1 MGNNSHL
8 LLEIGTEELPP
19 TFVTRGI
26 SQLKE
31 KLSLKLSPS
40 QLKYKKINTF
50 GTPRRL
56 VALVENLADKQ
67 EDSLEEICGPS
78 KKVALDEKGNY
89 TMAAK
94 KFAHSQRVDLKEL
107 VIKEIKKG
115 SYLFAIKKHKGL
127 KASQILP
134 EIIKNTLLEL
144 EFPKSMRWADESIRF
159 PRPIRWI
166 VCLLNNKVIKF
177 NLNGITSSNKT
188 YGHYF
193 LAHGPFLVDE
203 AKNYLKLIKEKKVI
217 LDYAERE
224 KIILK
229 QIKKEAEQI
238 GGIVLYN
245 PQILEEVTNLV
256 EFPHTIG
263 GDFPR
268 EYLSLPDGVLI
279 TTMEHHQRYFPL
291 QDKKGKLINKFIVVH
306 NGNPKYNHIIRTG
319 HERVLFARL
328 SDAKF
333 FFEEDQK
340 ESFTQKTEALRG
352 MIFQEKLGNLYDK
365 VKRLEKLASLISHK
379 INAENKIR
387 RIAQRA
393 SYLSKTDLVTEMVNE
408 FPELQGFM
416 GREYAQ
422 ISGEPKEVAQT
433 IYEHYLPL
441 TREDEIPESIA
452 GKITSLADKIDTL
465 VGYFGIGL
473 APTGSTDP
481 FSLRRQ
487 AQGVVLII
495 INSKFSFSLREILK
509 KNYQLYQEEKVEL
522 QSAQELIE
530 ELLSFFKQRL
540 RFILTAEGARYDIIE
555 AVLALPEDN
564 LYDLALRVRVLQN
577 FSRTKTFDDLLVAFE
592 RCYNLSLKAR
602 MTRVNP
608 SLFQQKEEKI
618 FYEELIKAEKN
629 ISEIS
634 DYKIKIKYLA
644 LLRPIIDKFFDEVL
658 VMTDEAKIRQN
669 RLSLIKRYAHQCLKI
684 ADFSKIQH

>member
-1 MGNNSHL
+1 MNNNSHL

-19 TFVTRGI
+19 TFVTMGI

-31 KLSLKLSPS
+31 KLSLKLSQS
-40 QLKYKKINTF
+40 KLKYKRINTF

-56 VALVENLADKQ
+56 VALVENLSEKQ
-67 EDSLEEICGPS
+67 EASLTEICGPS
-78 KKVALDEKGNY
+78 KNVALDENGNFA
-89 TMAAK
+89 MAAK
-94 KFAHSQRVDLKEL
+94 KFAHSQRVNLKDL
-107 VIKEIKKG
+107 VIKDTKKG
-115 SYLFAIKKHKGL
+115 SYLFAIKKHEGQ
-127 KASQILP
+127 KASKILP

-144 EFPKSMRWADESIRF
+144 DFPKSMRWADGSIRF

-166 VCLLNNKVIKF
+166 ACLLDNKVIKF
-177 NLNGITSSNKT
+177 DLDRLTSSNKT

-193 LAHGPFLVDE
+193 LAHGPFIVDN
-203 AKNYLKLIKEKKVI
+203 AKNYLKLIKDKKVV
-217 LDYAERE
+217 LDYTERE

-229 QIKKEAEQI
+229 QIKKEAEKI
-238 GGIVLYN
+238 GAIVLYN

-256 EFPHTIG
+256 EFPHAIV

-268 EYLSLPDGVLI
+268 EYLSLPEDVLI

-291 QDKKGKLINKFIVVH
+291 QDRKGKLINKFIVVH
-306 NGNPKYNHIIRTG
+306 NGNPKYNHTIRAG
-319 HERVLFARL
+319 HARVLYARL

-333 FFEEDQK
+333 FFEEDKK
-340 ESFTQKTEALRG
+340 EDFAQKTEALRG
-352 MIFQEKLGNLYDK
+352 MTFQEKLGNLYNK
-365 VKRLEKLASLISHK
+365 VKRSEKLAYLISQK
-379 INAENKIR
+379 LDAENKIR

-393 SYLSKTDLVTEMVNE
+393 SYLSKTDLITEMVNE
-408 FPELQGFM
+408 FPELQGFI
-416 GREYAQ
+416 GRVYAR
-422 ISGEPKEVAQT
+422 ISGEPKEVAQA

-441 TREDEIPESIA
+441 SREDELPASLP

-465 VGYFGIGL
+465 VGYFGIGF
-473 APTGSTDP
+473 APTGSADP

-487 AQGVVLII
+487 AQGIVLII
-495 INSKFSFSLREILK
+495 ANSKFSFSLREILK
-509 KNYQLYQEEKVEL
+509 KNYQLYQKDKVKL
-522 QSAQELIE
+522 KPAQELIE
-530 ELLSFFKQRL
+530 EILNFLKQRL
-540 RFILTAEGARYDIIE
+540 RFILTGEGARYDIIE
-555 AVLALPEDN
+555 AVLTLPEDN

-577 FSRTKTFDDLLVAFE
+577 LSQTKTLNDLLVAFE
-592 RCYNLSLKAR
+592 RCYNLSRDAR
-602 MTRVNP
+602 LTKINP

-644 LLRPIIDKFFDEVL
+644 SLRKIIDKFFDEVL
-658 VMTDEAKIRQN
+658 VMTDEAKIRLN